1 MYTATVEA
9 ELHDGGTL
17 RARFRFQDKDE
28 ACDSADEF
36 IRLNEPIIASAATS
50 VTTNINGRFDNTV
63 MEDFADMIYERHS
76 SEDDGWTQDE
86 IDTAIREHEGTL
98 FHSFIGPVVDEI
110 EDFLADEIRTQTP
123 QERLEYLRGE
133 LRAERISQGELIEL
147 QSLAK
152 YIEPGDVEL
161 LEAAG
166 VPEFEED
173 ED

>member
-1 MYTATVEA
+1 VHTAQVDA
-9 ELHDGGTL
+9 QLHDGGSL
-17 RARFRFQDKDE
+17 RATFRMADKQE
-28 ACDSADEF
+28 ACDAADEF
-36 IRLNEPIIASAATS
+36 IRLNEPIIENAATS
-50 VTTNINGRFDNTV
+50 VTENVNGRFDNTV
-63 MEDFADMIYERHS
+63 MEEFADMIYERHS

-152 YIEPGDVEL
+152 YIQPGDVEL

-166 VPEFEED
+166 VPEFEES